1 MNKSLYI
8 ETYGCQMN
16 FSDSEIVNS
25 ILRENNSELIDNIED
40 ADIILINTC
49 SIRDNA
55 EKRIF
60 NRLRELEHLKKK
72 NKELV
77 IGIIGCMA
85 ERLQENLISDK
96 SIVDIVVGPDC
107 YRELP
112 VLISKALKGKSQ
124 VSTVLSETETYDD
137 INPVRINSN
146 GVSAFVSIMRGCENY
161 CAYCV
166 VPYTRG
172 KERSRSV
179 ESIVDEIKHLISKGY
194 KEVTLL
200 GQNVNSYLWE
210 DKNGEEY
217 NFSKLISIIAELDD
231 NLRVRFATSHPKDLS
246 DELILTIANHKNI
259 CKHIHLPLQSGSTK
273 VLKKMNRKYTQEWYL
288 DRIKSIKKYIPDCS
302 ITTDIIA
309 GFCNETEEDH
319 LETLK
324 VMKLVK
330 YDYAYMFKY
339 SERPNTLAQRQYDN
353 NVPEEVKGRRLQ
365 EIIDL
370 QQELSLQSNK
380 KDINKV
386 FEVLVEGVSKRSD
399 KEIFGRNSQNK
410 VVIFKKTNEKPGD
423 YVKVKVTECTAAT
436 LKGERVY

>member
-25 ILRENNSELIDNIED
+25 ILRENNSELIDNPED

-60 NRLRELEHLKKK
+60 NRLRELKYYKKK
-72 NKELV
+72 NKDLI

-85 ERLQENLISDK
+85 GRLQHNLLSDD
-96 SIVDIVVGPDC
+96 SIVDVVVGPDS

-112 VLISKALKGKSQ
+112 ILISNALKGKAQ
-124 VSTVLSETETYDD
+124 VNTVLSETETYDD
-137 INPVRINSN
+137 IIPLRINSN

-172 KERSRSV
+172 RERSRSAN
-179 ESIVDEIKHLISKGY
+179 SIVDEIKSLLKNGY

-200 GQNVNSYLWE
+200 GQNVNSYLWTNS
-210 DKNGEEY
+210 DGEQI
-217 NFSKLISIIAELDD
+217 NFSKLISIIAELDE
-231 NLRVRFATSHPKDLS
+231 NLRIRFATSHPKDLS
-246 DELILTIANHKNI
+246 DELILTIAKYKNI

-288 DRIKSIKKYIPDCS
+288 ERINSIKRYIPDCS
-302 ITTDIIA
+302 ITTDLIA
-309 GFCNETEEDH
+309 GFCDETEEDH
-319 LETLK
+319 NQTLE
-324 VMKLVK
+324 VMKLVG

-339 SERPNTLAQRQYDN
+339 SERPNTLAQRKYEN
-353 NVPEEVKGRRLQ
+353 NVPEEEKNRRLQ

-380 KDINKV
+380 KDIDKV

-410 VVIFKKTNEKPGD
+410 VIIFERKNEKPGD
-423 YVKVKVTECTAAT
+423 YVRVKVTECTAAT
-436 LKGERVY
+436 LKGERID